1 MSVVK
6 YCLLLTSLFLFAG
19 CTMTGATYE
28 SQLYNVREIEN
39 SLRASL
45 AVGEFTRSES
55 EKVVDPWSFRGAT
68 KVASPVGDGYHDLIA
83 KGIEDD
89 LMLARRLD
97 SKSNLVLTGDLTEHL
112 VDASSMSTG
121 EGVVGMTFTLS
132 DSGKVVYLKPVRIV
146 HEWDSSF
153 LGQTAAN
160 NAMRAHVEMIER
172 LIASLFQDREFL
184 GAANGNGGSSDE

>member
-55 EKVVDPWSFRGAT
+55 EKVVDP
-68 KVASPVGDGYHDLIA
+68 
-83 KGIEDD
+83 
-89 LMLARRLD
+89 ARRLD